1 MADQTNA
8 KYNAVMLIDDNE
20 IDNLINHKM
29 IEASNLTDKIFT
41 HTGAKSAIEF
51 LKNIEKLNSAG
62 ESILPDLIFLDIDMP
77 LMDGFQFLDEF
88 DKLSDMTKKKCKIIM
103 LTSSINPQD
112 VNRSKKYDYVKK
124 YINKPLTQDNL
135 QKLNFWYYIL
145 VFWSRKRE
153 AIRRCFKTN
162 KKGCNFTAF
171 FVCLKV
177 LDPFRNPK
185 ESIYILA
192 NFCSSVSSN
201 FTYLVGA
208 K

>member
-1 MADQTNA
+1 MAEKPQA

-29 IEASNLTDKIFT
+29 IEASNLTDRIFT

-62 ESILPDLIFLDIDMP
+62 ESILPELIFLDIDMP

-88 DKLSDMTKKKCKIIM
+88 DRLSDMTKKKCKIIM

-124 YINKPLTQDNL
+124 YINKPLTQENL
-135 QKLNFWYYIL
+135 KKLNL
-145 VFWSRKRE
+145 
-153 AIRRCFKTN
+153 
-162 KKGCNFTAF
+162 
-171 FVCLKV
+171 
-177 LDPFRNPK
+177 
-185 ESIYILA
+185 
-192 NFCSSVSSN
+192 
-201 FTYLVGA
+201 
-208 K
+208 